1 MPTTRLY
8 LIRHGATNLSAEDRF
23 SGATGDL
30 SDEGR
35 RQIGALSER
44 LKKEEIKALYA
55 SPLQRTLD
63 SALIIGGA
71 IGLTP
76 ILKDGL
82 REISHGEWEGLTHD
96 EARAKHPASYAAW
109 SKDPYRNPAEGGESG
124 EDVLARAM
132 PVIRDIVAAEE
143 GKRVAVVSH
152 KATLR
157 LILCDFLGIDPRGYR
172 DKLEQSPACLDI
184 VAMSESGARLVL
196 LNG

>member
-1 MPTTRLY
+1 VPDTRLY
-8 LIRHGATNLSAEDRF
+8 LIRHGATDLTAENRF

-35 RQIGALSER
+35 RQIGALAER
-44 LKKEEIKALYA
+44 LRKEEIHALYA

-76 ILKDGL
+76 ILKDDL

-96 EARAKHPASYAAW
+96 EARAKHPRSFEAW
-109 SKDPYRNPAEGGESG
+109 QRDPFHHAAEGGESG
-124 EDVLARAM
+124 QDVLDRAR
-132 PVIRDIVAAEE
+132 PVMRDIVAAER

-172 DKLEQSPACLDI
+172 DKLEQSPACLNI
-184 VAMSESGARLVL
+184 VVVGDAGATLVL

>member
-1 MPTTRLY
+1 VATTRLY
-8 LIRHGATNLSAEDRF
+8 LVRHGATNLTAEDRF
-23 SGATGDL
+23 SGASGDL

-35 RQIGALSER
+35 QQIGRLAER
-44 LKKEEIKALYA
+44 LRRENVQALYA

-63 SALIIGGA
+63 SALILGGA

-82 REISHGEWEGLTHD
+82 REISHGDWEGLTHA
-96 EARAKHPASYAAW
+96 EAKAKYAASYAAW
-109 SKDPYRNPAEGGESG
+109 QSDPFRCAAAGGESG

-132 PVIRDIVAAEE
+132 PVIRDIVAAEN
-143 GKRVAVVSH
+143 GKRVLVVSH

-157 LILCDFLGIDPRGYR
+157 LILCDFLGIDPIGYR
-172 DKLEQSPACLDI
+172 DKLEQSPACLNI
-184 VAMSESGARLVL
+184 VAVSEAGARLLL

>member
-1 MPTTRLY
+1 MAETRLY
-8 LIRHGATNLSAEDRF
+8 LIRHGATNLTAEDRF

-35 RQIGALSER
+35 RQLGALAER
-44 LKKEEIKALYA
+44 LKKEEIQALYA

-63 SALIIGGA
+63 SALILGGA

-96 EARAKHPASYAAW
+96 EARAKHPETFEAW
-109 SKDPYRNPAEGGESG
+109 SRDPFHHAAEGGESG
-124 EDVLARAM
+124 QDVLDRAM
-132 PVIRDIVAAEE
+132 PVLRDIVAAER

-157 LILCDFLGIDPRGYR
+157 LVLCDFLGIDPRGYR
-172 DKLEQSPACLDI
+172 DKLEQFPACLNI
-184 VAMSESGARLVL
+184 VVMMGTGARLVL

>member
-1 MPTTRLY
+1 MPVTRLY
-8 LIRHGATNLSAEDRF
+8 LIRHGATNLTAEDRF

-35 RQIGALSER
+35 RQIGALAER
-44 LKKEEIKALYA
+44 LKKEEIQALYA

-71 IGLTP
+71 IGLSP
-76 ILKDGL
+76 LLKDDL

-96 EARAKHPASYAAW
+96 EARAKHPRAYEAW
-109 SKDPYRNPAEGGESG
+109 RKDPFRHAAEGGESG
-124 EDVLARAM
+124 QAVLDRAM
-132 PVIRDIVAAEE
+132 PVIRDIVAVEQ

-157 LILCDFLGIDPRGYR
+157 LILCDLLTIDPSSYR
-172 DKLEQSPACLDI
+172 DRLEQSPACLNI
-184 VAMSESGARLVL
+184 VEVNEAGARVLL

>member
-1 MPTTRLY
+1 MAPPRLY

-35 RQIGALSER
+35 RQLAALAER
-44 LKKEEIKALYA
+44 LKKEEIQALYA
-55 SPLQRTLD
+55 SPLERALD
-63 SALIIGGA
+63 SALILGGA

-82 REISHGEWEGLTHD
+82 REINHGEWEGLTHA
-96 EARAKHPASYAAW
+96 EARAKHAASYEAW
-109 SKDPYRNPAEGGESG
+109 SKDPFRHSPEGGESG
-124 EDVLARAM
+124 QQVLDRAR
-132 PVIRDIVAAEE
+132 PVIRDILAAEA

-157 LILCDFLGIDPRGYR
+157 LLLCDFLGIDPRGYR
-172 DKLEQSPACLDI
+172 DKLEQSPACLNI
-184 VAMSESGARLVL
+184 VAVSDSAARLML